1 MNMPR
6 RIAKRALLVAALV
19 VGMLCGFWFYG
30 IVAAYV
36 IDYVTSRAI
45 ANLIGFFVILI
56 GVLILGAIIGR
67 ILAKVF
73 KWVGLSWL
81 DRLLGGAFGIV
92 RGFLIAAVIVS
103 ALVLPIVGRIGAQIA
118 RFKFT
123 SGASAT
129 ELLIDR
135 FGYDTGMFLDKL
147 LAAGVYSIKIAM
159 FALPVGMIL
168 FGLAIAIFMTS
179 EPARDSAAATSK

>member
-1 MNMPR
+1 MGR
-6 RIAKRALLVAALV
+6 LTFVALLLTAIFTMSYGAGAHIAVRYLNPPFGAWWNSNEFAIFECAAAAL
-19 VGMLCGFWFYG
+19 GMLIG
-30 IVAAYV
+30 IRVGARLVDDAALKNRSMV
-36 IDYVTSRAI
+36 
-45 ANLIGFFVILI
+45 
-56 GVLILGAIIGR
+56 
-67 ILAKVF
+67 
-73 KWVGLSWL
+73 
-81 DRLLGGAFGIV
+81 
-92 RGFLIAAVIVS
+92 AAVIVS

-123 SGASAT
+123 SGASAN

-179 EPARDSAAATSK
+179 EPAHDTAAATFK